1 MRIASD
7 ITGELQLSNELMQE
21 GFRHA
26 FKAGELL
33 QEVKTL
39 CETEEKFKEWFKVNC
54 KGVEW
59 GEVQGAL
66 NFYNNKKAQVKASFQ
81 ENKNG

>member
-1 MRIASD
+1 MKIGEQ
-7 ITGELQLSNELMQE
+7 IKGELERSNELMQE

-26 FKAGELL
+26 YKAGELL
-33 QEVKTL
+33 QEVKAL
-39 CETEEKFKEWFKVNC
+39 CETEDKLKEWFGENC

-59 GEVQGAL
+59 EEAEGAIS
-66 NFYNNKKAQVKASFQ
+66 FYNSKKARVKASYE